1 MPVWV
6 RWLDTS
12 NLCGF
17 FYAMKKTQKFE
28 FKRIENELNY
38 RVYFYKDSYGSNCI
52 YQNLLYFYH
61 DLLYCE
67 FSGLFLR
74 DLSET
79 EDYYEMEAMPNQFI
93 DNLKHILDTSIDK
106 YYNHSI
112 YQNFHYTVAAKQIWQ
127 DVYEIEKV
135 EVFDHKPGELRTQ
148 VWQNDIDLIYKKRSG
163 KLLEPDYCYLF
174 YDTITHHYKI
184 GRSKNPSTRYK
195 TLLSDRSSIVI
206 KAVFETECRKD
217 SMLLERKLHIHFDKY
232 RKIGEWFDLQH
243 LELDKII
250 ETYYQVAMDNDLE
263 IYLEED
269 YED

>member
-1 MPVWV
+1 
-6 RWLDTS
+6 
-12 NLCGF
+12 
-17 FYAMKKTQKFE
+17 MKKTQKFQ

-38 RVYFYKDSYGSNCI
+38 RVYFYKDNYGSNCI

-79 EDYYEMEAMPNQFI
+79 NEYYEMEVMSNQFI
-93 DNLKHILDTSIDK
+93 DNLKHILDNRIDQ

-112 YQNFHYTVAAKQIWQ
+112 YQNFHYTAAAREIWQ
-127 DVYEIEKV
+127 DVYEIDNIF
-135 EVFDHKPGELRTQ
+135 VFEHKTGELSNQ
-148 VWQNDIDLIYKKRSG
+148 VWDNDINLIYQKRSG
-163 KLLEPDYCYLF
+163 KLLEPHYCYLF
-174 YDTITHHYKI
+174 YDTITQHYKI

-206 KAVFETECRKD
+206 KAVFQTECRKD
-217 SMLLERKLHIHFDKY
+217 SILLERKLHIHFHKY
-232 RKIGEWFDLQH
+232 RKIGEWFDLKH
-243 LELDKII
+243 LQLDKII
-250 ETYYQVAMDNDLE
+250 KIYYKIAQDNNLE